1 MAKGSRAGMM
11 TDRQTEQERDNEA
24 QPQGGGLEE
33 THSREPPQAL
43 QERGRERRKTKRNH
57 LNQAGSRA
65 IDDSLSKTRST
76 VSALNQEP
84 PARHTTRTRDPRN
97 TPTWNKPRRNLSSR
111 SRPRNHFRQDTKERH
126 APPHQFAGIT
136 EERRAGRRADP
147 RRRSHLLKSRAV
159 KQREPPS
166 KGKKNVR
173 RNPTQKADHNLQP
186 ATTHPPR
193 RVTRDQTSTG
203 ISLGL
208 PPARAQTSRD
218 DHISVGN
225 QMGREGQKE
234 DEIRVTRRSPPA
246 SKKARLAGS
255 KRRPAKKR
263 AFGEKVRG
271 ERNSKVLSYSERYR
285 K

>member
-24 QPQGGGLEE
+24 QPQGEGPEKN
-33 THSREPPQAL
+33 HSGEPPQAL

-76 VSALNQEP
+76 VNALNQEP

-97 TPTWNKPRRNLSSR
+97 TPTWNKRRRNLPSR
-111 SRPRNHFRQDTKERH
+111 SRPRNRFRQDTKETRAA
-126 APPHQFAGIT
+126 APLRRDNGKG
-136 EERRAGRRADP
+136 RAGRRADP
-147 RRRSHLLKSRAV
+147 GRRSHLLKSRAV

-166 KGKKNVR
+166 KGKNER
-173 RNPTQKADHNLQP
+173 PANPTRKADHNLQP

-193 RVTRDQTSTG
+193 RVTRDQTSAG

-208 PPARAQTSRD
+208 PPARAQTSID
-218 DHISVGN
+218 DHISAGN
-225 QMGREGQKE
+225 QRGREGQK
-234 DEIRVTRRSPPA
+234 RRRD
-246 SKKARLAGS
+246 KG
-255 KRRPAKKR
+255 
-263 AFGEKVRG
+263 
-271 ERNSKVLSYSERYR
+271 N
-285 K
+285 

>member
-1 MAKGSRAGMM
+1 DSENQR

-43 QERGRERRKTKRNH
+43 QERGRERRKTNRNH

-111 SRPRNHFRQDTKERH
+111 SRPRNHFRQDTK
-126 APPHQFAGIT
+126 GN
-136 EERRAGRRADP
+136 
-147 RRRSHLLKSRAV
+147 RRR
-159 KQREPPS
+159 S

-193 RVTRDQTSTG
+193 RVTRDQTSAG

-271 ERNSKVLSYSERYR
+271 ERNSKVLSCVPY
-285 K
+285 